1 MLYGHFHPKL
11 LTATEVVRFL
21 VFILFL
27 VKGSIW
33 LVFGHTPTVL
43 LEHEVNYYRF
53 TDLDSNF
60 NLTNAAKLIRGD
72 WADPLGT
79 PGLAGENPWPWVL
92 PCVRWA
98 HRRCLVPPTKAAEPQ
113 NP

>member
-1 MLYGHFHPKL
+1 MKFTELKSTSDSQKRAAYDQQQGASSHWPTANEARLLLLLLRTTGERLLVLNGHFHPKL

-43 LEHEVNYYRF
+43 LEHER
-53 TDLDSNF
+53 
-60 NLTNAAKLIRGD
+60 
-72 WADPLGT
+72 
-79 PGLAGENPWPWVL
+79 
-92 PCVRWA
+92 
-98 HRRCLVPPTKAAEPQ
+98 
-113 NP
+113 

>member
-1 MLYGHFHPKL
+1 MTSSKGPASNETRLLLLLRATGERLLVLNGHFHPKL

-43 LEHEVNYYRF
+43 LEHER
-53 TDLDSNF
+53 
-60 NLTNAAKLIRGD
+60 
-72 WADPLGT
+72 
-79 PGLAGENPWPWVL
+79 
-92 PCVRWA
+92 
-98 HRRCLVPPTKAAEPQ
+98 
-113 NP
+113 

>member
-1 MLYGHFHPKL
+1 MLNGHFHPKL

-43 LEHEVNYYRF
+43 HKRERY
-53 TDLDSNF
+53 T
-60 NLTNAAKLIRGD
+60 TIAAPI
-72 WADPLGT
+72 
-79 PGLAGENPWPWVL
+79 
-92 PCVRWA
+92 
-98 HRRCLVPPTKAAEPQ
+98 
-113 NP
+113 

>member
-33 LVFGHTPTVL
+33 LVFGHTLTVL
-43 LEHEVNYYRF
+43 LEHER
-53 TDLDSNF
+53 
-60 NLTNAAKLIRGD
+60 
-72 WADPLGT
+72 
-79 PGLAGENPWPWVL
+79 
-92 PCVRWA
+92 
-98 HRRCLVPPTKAAEPQ
+98 
-113 NP
+113 